1 MGTELPVPYPN
12 LSWAFTITLF
22 MTCLT
27 CGTDLPSFLNCQNKY
42 DPTIRT
48 GNKLLRLNL
57 TPEKQCWFRIIVK
70 VRIAPELAIKN
81 PQDISQTQTWCWDQQ
96 TEIHS
101 YTAFCESID
110 YRQEVKKKKAKY
122 ILLKKC
128 GIINNPFQLP
138 YKTKKRSH

>member
-48 GNKLLRLNL
+48 GNKLLRLNSTAGKAML
-57 TPEKQCWFRIIVK
+57 VQNHRKSKDRGSSRSKTPKIYHRHKLGAGTNKQKFT
-70 VRIAPELAIKN
+70 A
-81 PQDISQTQTWCWDQQ
+81 TQ
-96 TEIHS
+96 
-101 YTAFCESID
+101 
-110 YRQEVKKKKAKY
+110 
-122 ILLKKC
+122 
-128 GIINNPFQLP
+128 
-138 YKTKKRSH
+138 

>member
-57 TPEKQCWFRIIVK
+57 
-70 VRIAPELAIKN
+70 IAGKAMLVQNHRKN
-81 PQDISQTQTWCWDQQ
+81 QDRAGARDQKPPRYITDTNLVLGPTNRNSQL
-96 TEIHS
+96 HS
-101 YTAFCESID
+101 
-110 YRQEVKKKKAKY
+110 
-122 ILLKKC
+122 LL
-128 GIINNPFQLP
+128 
-138 YKTKKRSH
+138 